1 MASEAKT
8 VPINLNEVPRLFNLD
23 HASELCA
30 RDIVAY
36 IRGGVERN
44 PWVPVILDTKSKPIA
59 TEELEDSA
67 IYWKGYNDSKAGN
80 IIGLSVYAYCVIGVQ
95 DLDPEKEDC
104 GLNEIVGEYRGRY
117 NIQNFSILVSGI
129 NDGANGESMRVLTKL
144 CDYLRSTEREDV
156 IFPTFIV
163 KQNKKLAN
171 GLDIDPYAA
180 DLDYRRH
187 HNTLDAAYLQTTLN
201 TLAEQIN
208 PADTMIQDLDGRRTQ
223 TIKLLT
229 TYLSLKHNLPPVYV
243 ASFIADYLRFEFFYP
258 RTKLSLYER
267 VLFMRRVPRAIGY
280 ISANQSFHCLAA
292 VAKKLYPT
300 PHYIFDLAE
309 HKLVEDSEVFRLDN
323 PALKFMD
330 FRQMFPGSMYSIN
343 TNKTSARTSLAVSE
357 ATSDVDMDKRLV
369 DMFSDLSLLVD
380 KEPVFLS
387 VKNSV
392 VVDHLGKEYLLYCPE
407 EFGLQLHMMSEY
419 FGVHVAVVTE
429 GEFYRLIDAQLEKAI
444 LERDRAATK
453 AQASKALVARWK
465 QWKPENA
472 LHPAIPLEVTLFM
485 HILPL
490 HQSGLSYYDK
500 ALRCSQDVLPIIT
513 SLDSPLRDVSPLFEE
528 ISLDSLRR
536 DPQARYAINCFGT
549 TTTLSVQTP
558 VVPVTFNAFEQ
569 RGLL

>member
-8 VPINLNEVPRLFNLD
+8 IPITLNEVPRLFNLD

-36 IRGGVERN
+36 VRGKVERN
-44 PWVPVILDTKSKPIA
+44 PWVPVILDTKAKPIA
-59 TEELEDSA
+59 TDELEDSA
-67 IYWKGYNDSKAGN
+67 IYWKGFNDNKAVTSL
-80 IIGLSVYAYCVIGVQ
+80 GLSVYAYCVVAVA
-95 DLDPEKEDC
+95 DLDPDKEDC
-104 GLNEIVGEYRGRY
+104 GLNEIVGEYRGQY
-117 NIQNFSILVSGI
+117 NIQNFSILVSGE
-129 NDGANGESMRVLTKL
+129 NDGADGESVKVLSKL
-144 CDYLRSTEREDV
+144 CEYLRSTEREDV

-180 DLDYRRH
+180 NIDYRRH
-187 HNTLDAAYLQTTLN
+187 HNTLDAAYLQGVLDDLSTK
-201 TLAEQIN
+201 IN
-208 PADTMIQDLDGRRTQ
+208 PADTVIQDLDGRRTQ

-267 VLFMRRVPRAIGY
+267 TLFMRRIPKAVGY
-280 ISANQSFHCLAA
+280 ISANQGFHCLAA
-292 VAKKLYPT
+292 VSKKIYPA
-300 PHYIFDLAE
+300 PHYVFDLDQ
-309 HKLVEDSEVFRLDN
+309 HCLVRDTSDFSLDN
-323 PALKFMD
+323 PALKFVD
-330 FRQMFPGSMYSIN
+330 FRKMFPGSLYSIS
-343 TNKTSARTSLAVSE
+343 TSKASARTSLAVADSIE
-357 ATSDVDMDKRLV
+357 DTTVDKRLV
-369 DMFSDLSLLVD
+369 DMFSELSLLVED
-380 KEPVFLS
+380 EPVFIS

-392 VVDHLGKEYLLYCPE
+392 MVDFLGKKYLLYCPE

-419 FGVHVAVVTE
+419 IGVHVAVVTE

-444 LERDRAATK
+444 LDRDRAVSKVQAT
-453 AQASKALVARWK
+453 KALVARWK

-485 HILPL
+485 HILPM

-513 SLDSPLRDVSPLFEE
+513 SLDSPLRDVSPLFQE

-536 DPQARYAINCFGT
+536 DPQARYAITCFGT